1 MKLRS
6 AREAWSSAY
15 YTPWDSIS
23 AVMAE
28 QATLGIVEGGGYITR
43 NRHDVDEWGRP
54 TVHKER
60 VFCPGVKQDR
70 AGKRNNAGKLAEQ
83 ALAGCIQRAISSLKP
98 HIRAFGNHLYSA
110 LATADDREAAEA
122 LVWEWFEA
130 RRQYH
135 GIRMT
140 AAKRERAYYVTK
152 ICLHRYRRIH
162 QGGMSAGI
170 DPVPT
175 PDAFRQALD
184 DVYGIELPS
193 SAFKRE
199 WQDIIDMTME
209 ICSVIDKMALTPVTA
224 CLNEM
229 KEAA

>member
-1 MKLRS
+1 MKLKS
-6 AREAWSSAY
+6 AREAWAAAY

-23 AVMAE
+23 SVMAE
-28 QATLGIVEGGGYITR
+28 QAALGIVEGGGMITR
-43 NRHDVDEWGRP
+43 KRNDVDDDGKP
-54 TVHKER
+54 VVHKER
-60 VFCPGVKQDR
+60 VYCPGVRQDR
-70 AGKRNNAGKLAEQ
+70 GGARNNAGKLASQ
-83 ALAGCIQRAISSLKP
+83 ALAGCVQRAIGSLKP
-98 HIRAFGNHLYSA
+98 GVRAFGNHMYSA
-110 LATADDREAAEA
+110 LASNDDREAAEA

-130 RRQYH
+130 RRQYQ

-140 AAKRERAYYVTK
+140 AAKRDRAFYVTK
-152 ICLHRYRRIH
+152 ICLHRYRRLH
-162 QGGMSAGI
+162 QGGMSSGI

-175 PDAFRQALD
+175 PDAFRQALE

-199 WQDIIDMTME
+199 WQPIIDMNME
-209 ICSVIDKMALTPVTA
+209 ICSVIDKMALMPVTA